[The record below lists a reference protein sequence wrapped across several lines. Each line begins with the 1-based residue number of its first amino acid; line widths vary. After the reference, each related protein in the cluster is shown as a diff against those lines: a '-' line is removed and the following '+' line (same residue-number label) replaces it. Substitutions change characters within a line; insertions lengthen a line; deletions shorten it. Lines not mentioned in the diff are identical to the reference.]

1 MQMTIN
7 NYQWNTS
14 NGTAYILFRYQRT
27 TDGDVTECEWRNQK
41 SELQRHLAYV
51 WLDQTV
57 S

>member
-27 TDGDVTECEWRNQK
+27 TDGDVTECEWRKQK
-41 SELQRHLAYV
+41 SAPALQRRLVYV
-51 WLDQTV
+51 
-57 S
+57 